1 VVTAAV
7 TRVALTGGIATG
19 KSYCL
24 TRFVELGAPTI
35 DADQLA
41 RQAIA
46 PGTPGFDAVLTRF
59 GRAVQKRDGGLDRDA
74 LARLVFSDDA
84 ARRDLETIVHPVVY
98 AAIKKWFDGLSSAGG
113 RPQAAIADVPL
124 LFETGRERDFDFVIV
139 AACRPEQQL
148 ERLRA
153 RGMTEEDA
161 QKRINAQIPID
172 QKAAR
177 ANFLIDTSDTEAQ
190 TNLQVLQVWEKLNRR

>member
-1 VVTAAV
+1 MIAAV
-7 TRVALTGGIATG
+7 ARVALTGGIATG

-24 TRFVELGAPTI
+24 ARFVDAGAPTI

-59 GRAVQKRDGGLDRDA
+59 GRAVEKRDGGLDRDA
-74 LARLVFSDDA
+74 LAKLVFSDDA

-98 AAIKKWFDGLSSAGG
+98 AAISKWFDGLSSAGG
-113 RPQAAIADVPL
+113 RPLAAIADVPL
-124 LFETGRERDFDFVIV
+124 LYETGRERDFDFVIV

-153 RGMTEEDA
+153 RGMNEDDA

-177 ANFLIDTSDTEAQ
+177 ANFLIDTSDTEVQ
-190 TNLQVLQVWEKLNRR
+190 TNLQVLQIWEKLNKR

>member
-1 VVTAAV
+1 MIAAV

-24 TRFVELGAPTI
+24 SRFVELGAPTI

-59 GRAVQKRDGGLDRDA
+59 GRAVEKRDGGLDRDA
-74 LARLVFSDDA
+74 LAKLVFSDDA

-139 AACRPEQQL
+139 AACKPEQQL

-153 RGMTEEDA
+153 RGMTEDDA
-161 QKRINAQIPID
+161 QKRIKAQIPID
-172 QKAAR
+172 QKAAK

-190 TNLQVLQVWEKLNRR
+190 TNLQVLQVWEKLNKRP

>member
-1 VVTAAV
+1 VIAAV
-7 TRVALTGGIATG
+7 ARVALTGGIATG

-24 TRFVELGAPTI
+24 TRFVELGAPVI

-46 PGTPGFDAVLTRF
+46 PGTPGFDAVLSRF

-74 LARLVFSDDA
+74 LAKLVFSDDA

-98 AAIKKWFDGLSSAGG
+98 AAINKWFDGLSSAGG

-124 LFETGRERDFDFVIV
+124 LYETGRERDFDFVIV
-139 AACRPEQQL
+139 AACRPVQQI
-148 ERLRA
+148 ERLIA
-153 RGMTEEDA
+153 RGMSESDA
-161 QKRINAQIPID
+161 QKRIDAQIPID

-177 ANFLIDTSDTEAQ
+177 ANFLIDTSDTVAQ
-190 TNLQVLQVWEKLNRR
+190 TNLQVLQVWEKLNKR

>member
-1 VVTAAV
+1 MIAAV
-7 TRVALTGGIATG
+7 ARVALTGGIATG

-24 TRFVELGAPTI
+24 ARFVEMGAPAI

-59 GRAVQKRDGGLDRDA
+59 GRAVEKADGGLDRDA
-74 LARLVFSDDA
+74 LAKLVFSDEA

-98 AAIKKWFDGLSSAGG
+98 AAINKWFDGLSSAGG
-113 RPQAAIADVPL
+113 RPLAAIADVPL

-139 AACRPEQQL
+139 AACRPEQQI
-148 ERLRA
+148 ERLIA
-153 RGMTEEDA
+153 RGMSEADA
-161 QKRINAQIPID
+161 QQRINAQIPID

-177 ANFLIDTSDTEAQ
+177 ANFLIDTSDTVAQ
-190 TNLQVLQVWEKLNRR
+190 TNMQVLQVWEKLNKR

>member
-1 VVTAAV
+1 MITAVA
-7 TRVALTGGIATG
+7 RVALTGGIATG

-24 TRFVELGAPTI
+24 SRFVELGAPAI

-46 PGTPGFDAVLTRF
+46 PGTPGFDAVLSRF

-74 LARLVFSDDA
+74 LAKLVFSDDA

-98 AAIKKWFDGLSSAGG
+98 AAINKWFDGLSSAGG

-148 ERLRA
+148 ERLVA
-153 RGMTEEDA
+153 RGMSEADA
-161 QKRINAQIPID
+161 QKRIDAQIPID
-172 QKAAR
+172 KKVGR
-177 ANFLIDTSDTEAQ
+177 TNYLIDTSDSVAQ
-190 TNLQVLQVWEKLNRR
+190 TNLQVLQIWEKLNKR

>member
-1 VVTAAV
+1 MIAAV
-7 TRVALTGGIATG
+7 ARVALTGGIATG

-24 TRFVELGAPTI
+24 ARFVDAGAPTI

-46 PGTPGFDAVLTRF
+46 PGTPGFDAVLSRF
-59 GRAVQKRDGGLDRDA
+59 GRAVEKRDGGLDRDA

-98 AAIKKWFDGLSSAGG
+98 AAINKWFDGLSSAGG
-113 RPQAAIADVPL
+113 RPLAAIADVPL
-124 LFETGRERDFDFVIV
+124 LYETGRERDFDFVIV

-153 RGMTEEDA
+153 RGMSEEDA

-177 ANFLIDTSDTEAQ
+177 ANFLIDTSDTEVQ
-190 TNLQVLQVWEKLNRR
+190 TNLQVLQIWEKLNKR

>member
-1 VVTAAV
+1 MIAAV
-7 TRVALTGGIATG
+7 ARVALTGGIATG

-24 TRFVELGAPTI
+24 ARFVDAGAPTI

-59 GRAVQKRDGGLDRDA
+59 GRAVEKRDGGLDRDA
-74 LARLVFSDDA
+74 LAKLVFSDDA

-98 AAIKKWFDGLSSAGG
+98 AAISKWFDGLSSAGG
-113 RPQAAIADVPL
+113 RPLAAIADVPL
-124 LFETGRERDFDFVIV
+124 LYETGRERDFDFVIV

-153 RGMTEEDA
+153 RGMSEDDA

-177 ANFLIDTSDTEAQ
+177 ANFLIDTSDTEVQ
-190 TNLQVLQVWEKLNRR
+190 TNLQVLQIWEKLNKR

>member
-1 VVTAAV
+1 M
-7 TRVALTGGIATG
+7 
-19 KSYCL
+19 
-24 TRFVELGAPTI
+24 GAPTI

-46 PGTPGFDAVLTRF
+46 PGTAGFDAVLTRF

-74 LARLVFSDDA
+74 LAQLVFSDDA

-98 AAIKKWFDGLSSAGG
+98 AAIAKWFDGLSSAGG
-113 RPQAAIADVPL
+113 RALAAIADIPL

-139 AACRPEQQL
+139 AACRPEQQI
-148 ERLRA
+148 ERMVA
-153 RGMTEEDA
+153 RGMTETDA
-161 QKRINAQIPID
+161 QKRINAQMPID

-177 ANFLIDTSDTEAQ
+177 ANFLIDTSDTVAQ
-190 TNLQVLQVWEKLNRR
+190 TNLQVLQVWEKLNKR

>member
-1 VVTAAV
+1 VIAPVS
-7 TRVALTGGIATG
+7 RVALTGGIATG

-24 TRFVELGAPTI
+24 SRFVELGAPTI

-59 GRAVQKRDGGLDRDA
+59 GRAVEKRDGGLDRDA
-74 LARLVFSDDA
+74 LARLVFADDD

-98 AAIKKWFDGLSSAGG
+98 AAINKWFDGLSSAGG
-113 RPQAAIADVPL
+113 RTQAAIADIPL
-124 LFETGRERDFDFVIV
+124 LYETGRERDFDFVIV

-148 ERLRA
+148 ERLKA
-153 RGMTEEDA
+153 RGMSESDA
-161 QKRINAQIPID
+161 QKRIAAQMPID

-177 ANFLIDTSDTEAQ
+177 ANFLIDTSDTIAQ
-190 TNLQVLQVWEKLNRR
+190 TNLQVLQIWEKLNKPA

>member
-1 VVTAAV
+1 MIPAV
-7 TRVALTGGIATG
+7 ARVALTGGIATG

-24 TRFVELGAPTI
+24 TRFVEAGAPTI

-46 PGTPGFDAVLTRF
+46 PGTPGFDAVLSRF

-98 AAIKKWFDGLSSAGG
+98 AAINKWFDGLSAAGG
-113 RPQAAIADVPL
+113 RPLAAIADVPL
-124 LFETGRERDFDFVIV
+124 LFETGRERDFDSVIV

-148 ERLRA
+148 ERLVG
-153 RGMTEEDA
+153 RGMSEADA
-161 QKRINAQIPID
+161 QRRIDAQIPIN
-172 QKAAR
+172 KKVGR
-177 ANFLIDTSDTEAQ
+177 ANYLIDTSDSVAQ
-190 TNLQVLQVWEKLNRR
+190 TNLQVLQIWEKLNRR

>member
-1 VVTAAV
+1 MTAVA
-7 TRVALTGGIATG
+7 RVALTGGIATG

-24 TRFVELGAPTI
+24 ARFVELGAPAI

-46 PGTPGFDAVLTRF
+46 PGTPGFDAVLSRF

-74 LARLVFSDDA
+74 LAKLVFSDDA

-98 AAIKKWFDGLSSAGG
+98 AAINKWFDGLSSAGG

-148 ERLRA
+148 ERLVA
-153 RGMTEEDA
+153 RGMSEADA
-161 QKRINAQIPID
+161 QRRIDAQIPID
-172 QKAAR
+172 KKVGR
-177 ANFLIDTSDTEAQ
+177 TNYLIDTSDSLAQ
-190 TNLQVLQVWEKLNRR
+190 TNLQVLQIWEKLNKR

>member
-1 VVTAAV
+1 MIAAV
-7 TRVALTGGIATG
+7 ARVALTGGIATG

-24 TRFVELGAPTI
+24 ARFVDAGAPTI

-46 PGTPGFDAVLTRF
+46 PGTPGFDAVLSRF
-59 GRAVQKRDGGLDRDA
+59 GRAVEKRDGGLDRDA

-98 AAIKKWFDGLSSAGG
+98 AAIKKWFDGLSAAGG
-113 RPQAAIADVPL
+113 RPLAAIADVPL
-124 LFETGRERDFDFVIV
+124 LYETGRERDFDFVIV

-153 RGMTEEDA
+153 RGMSEDDA

-177 ANFLIDTSDTEAQ
+177 ANFLIDTSDTEVQ
-190 TNLQVLQVWEKLNRR
+190 TNLQVLQVWEKLNKR

>member
-1 VVTAAV
+1 VIAAV
-7 TRVALTGGIATG
+7 ARVALTGGIATG

-24 TRFVELGAPTI
+24 ARFVEMGAPAI

-59 GRAVQKRDGGLDRDA
+59 GRAVEKADGGLDRDA
-74 LARLVFSDDA
+74 LAKLVFSDEA

-98 AAIKKWFDGLSSAGG
+98 AAINKWFDGLSSAGG
-113 RPQAAIADVPL
+113 RPLAAIADVPL

-139 AACRPEQQL
+139 AACRPEQQI
-148 ERLRA
+148 ERLIA
-153 RGMTEEDA
+153 RGMSEADA
-161 QKRINAQIPID
+161 QQRINAQIPID

-177 ANFLIDTSDTEAQ
+177 ANFLIDTSDTVAQ
-190 TNLQVLQVWEKLNRR
+190 TNMQVLQVWEKLNKR

>member
-1 VVTAAV
+1 MIAAV

-24 TRFVELGAPTI
+24 ARFVDAGAPTI

-46 PGTPGFDAVLTRF
+46 PGTPGFDAVLSRF
-59 GRAVQKRDGGLDRDA
+59 GRAVEKRDGGLDRDA

-98 AAIKKWFDGLSSAGG
+98 AAINKWFDGLSSAGG
-113 RPQAAIADVPL
+113 RPLAAIADVPL
-124 LFETGRERDFDFVIV
+124 LYETGRERDFDFVIV

-153 RGMTEEDA
+153 RGMSEDDA

-177 ANFLIDTSDTEAQ
+177 ANFLIDTSDTEVQ
-190 TNLQVLQVWEKLNRR
+190 TNLQVLQIWEKLNKR

>member
-1 VVTAAV
+1 VIAAV
-7 TRVALTGGIATG
+7 ARVALTGGIATG

-24 TRFVELGAPTI
+24 ARFVELGAPAI

-46 PGTPGFDAVLTRF
+46 PGTPGFDAVLSRF

-74 LARLVFSDDA
+74 LAKLVFSDDA

-98 AAIKKWFDGLSSAGG
+98 AAINKWFDGLSSAGG

-148 ERLRA
+148 ERLVA
-153 RGMTEEDA
+153 RGMSEADA
-161 QKRINAQIPID
+161 QRRIDAQIPIN
-172 QKAAR
+172 KKVGR
-177 ANFLIDTSDTEAQ
+177 ANYLIDTSDSVAQ
-190 TNLQVLQVWEKLNRR
+190 TNLQVLQIWEKLNKR

>member
-1 VVTAAV
+1 MIAAV
-7 TRVALTGGIATG
+7 ARVALTGGIATG

-24 TRFVELGAPTI
+24 ARFVDAGAPTI

-46 PGTPGFDAVLTRF
+46 PGTPGFDAVLSRF
-59 GRAVQKRDGGLDRDA
+59 GRAVEKRDGGLDRDA

-98 AAIKKWFDGLSSAGG
+98 AAINKWFDGLSSAGG
-113 RPQAAIADVPL
+113 RPLAAIADVPL
-124 LFETGRERDFDFVIV
+124 LYETGRERDFDFVIV

-153 RGMTEEDA
+153 RGMSEDDA

-177 ANFLIDTSDTEAQ
+177 ANFLIDTSDTEVQ
-190 TNLQVLQVWEKLNRR
+190 TNLQVLQIWEKLNKR

>member
-1 VVTAAV
+1 MITAV

-24 TRFVELGAPTI
+24 SRFVELGAPTI

-59 GRAVQKRDGGLDRDA
+59 GRAVEKRDGGLDRDA
-74 LARLVFSDDA
+74 LAKLVFSDDA

-153 RGMTEEDA
+153 RGMSEEDA

-190 TNLQVLQVWEKLNRR
+190 TNLQVLQIWEKLNKR

>member
-190 TNLQVLQVWEKLNRR
+190 TNLQVLQVWEKLNKR

>member
-1 VVTAAV
+1 MITAV

-59 GRAVQKRDGGLDRDA
+59 GRAVQKPDGGLDRDA
-74 LARLVFSDDA
+74 LAKLVFSDDA

-153 RGMTEEDA
+153 RGMAEEDA

-190 TNLQVLQVWEKLNRR
+190 TNLQVLQVWEKLNKR

>member
-1 VVTAAV
+1 VIAAV
-7 TRVALTGGIATG
+7 ARVALTGGIATG

-24 TRFVELGAPTI
+24 ARFAELGAPTI

-46 PGTPGFDAVLTRF
+46 PGTPGFDAVLSRF
-59 GRAVQKRDGGLDRDA
+59 GRAVEKRDGGLDRDA
-74 LARLVFSDDA
+74 LAKLVFADDA

-98 AAIKKWFDGLSSAGG
+98 ASIKKWFDGLSSAGG
-113 RPQAAIADVPL
+113 RPLAAIADVPL
-124 LFETGRERDFDFVIV
+124 LFETGRERDFDSVIV

-148 ERLRA
+148 QRLRA
-153 RGMTEEDA
+153 RGMAEDDA
-161 QKRINAQIPID
+161 QKRIDAQIPID

-177 ANFLIDTSDTEAQ
+177 ANFLIDTSDTEVQ
-190 TNLQVLQVWEKLNRR
+190 TNLQVLQIWEKLNKR